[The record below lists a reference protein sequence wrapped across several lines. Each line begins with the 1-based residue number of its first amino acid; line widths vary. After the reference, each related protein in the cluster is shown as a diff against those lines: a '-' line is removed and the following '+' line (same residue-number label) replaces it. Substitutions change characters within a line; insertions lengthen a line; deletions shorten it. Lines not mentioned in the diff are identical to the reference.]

1 MDSVTAKKFNT
12 LVHITEFIC
21 VIIANTL
28 IALMRLE
35 RFGRLAKLFKRQI
48 RFNIKD
54 TSQQLLFIS
63 CSVPASKTRTI
74 SSLSCQISPIPSF
87 KRFAVLLLEA
97 AAVAVVV
104 VVVEALGK
112 VLANAAA
119 KRVSIAKDQEITP
132 CNQIME
138 SFCSA
143 CSRLTCSTCATK
155 HKGKNFCNVLSLA
168 QLHDA
173 FTVLRIRCAGSF
185 ESIEKSLHLLPC
197 GVPVAQ
203 SVTIKTSEIRSVL
216 ASMFDIWPNGVFETG
231 KNYLRVKYMRKVH
244 RVVESSQ
251 PSVGHE
257 AN

>member
-1 MDSVTAKKFNT
+1 
-12 LVHITEFIC
+12 
-21 VIIANTL
+21 VIIVNTL

-97 AAVAVVV
+97 AVAVAVVV

-119 KRVSIAKDQEITP
+119 AKRVSIAKDQE
-132 CNQIME
+132 
-138 SFCSA
+138 SH
-143 CSRLTCSTCATK
+143 LATK
-155 HKGKNFCNVLSLA
+155 LWNHFA
-168 QLHDA
+168 APARD
-173 FTVLRIRCAGSF
+173 
-185 ESIEKSLHLLPC
+185 
-197 GVPVAQ
+197 
-203 SVTIKTSEIRSVL
+203 
-216 ASMFDIWPNGVFETG
+216 
-231 KNYLRVKYMRKVH
+231 
-244 RVVESSQ
+244 
-251 PSVGHE
+251 
-257 AN
+257 